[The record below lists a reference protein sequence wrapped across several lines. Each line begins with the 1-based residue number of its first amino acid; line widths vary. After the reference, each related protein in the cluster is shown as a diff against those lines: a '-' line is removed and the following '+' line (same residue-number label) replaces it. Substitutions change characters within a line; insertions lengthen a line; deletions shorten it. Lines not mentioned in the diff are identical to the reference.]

1 MTNPDEIYPVNT
13 IPALAWALD
22 LYFKVG
28 GKFRDGK
35 TIELVFP
42 VSDHKEM
49 MRTKGVHEIFMF
61 MSKRKLFLKAR
72 CDFSKECTFNSERIN
87 GWDREAV
94 KTLDWGEA
102 ESQTF
107 FKALRKWIQRLDLE
121 FVTFIRAL
129 NTVCDRRVEIPLKT
143 KYRRTFEK
151 FDEYR
156 RHKWPEDAT
165 PDNRDA
171 FLEEVLVRVSFWI
184 QSAHQVG
191 ALK

>member
-1 MTNPDEIYPVNT
+1 MTNVDEIYPVNT

-22 LYFKVG
+22 LYFKAG
-28 GKFRDGK
+28 GKFKDGK
-35 TIELVFP
+35 TIELIFP

-49 MRTKGVHEIFMF
+49 MRKKGVHEIFMF
-61 MSKRKLFLKAR
+61 MSKRKLHLKAR
-72 CDFSKECTFNSERIN
+72 CDFSKECSFNSGRIN
-87 GWDREAV
+87 AWDREAV

-102 ESQTF
+102 DSQTF
-107 FKALRKWIQRLDLE
+107 FKAIRKWIQRLDLD

-129 NTVCDRRVEIPLKT
+129 NTVCDRRVELPLTT
-143 KYRRTFEK
+143 KWGRTFKK

-156 RHKWPEDAT
+156 RNKWPEDAT
-165 PDNRDA
+165 PDNRDV

-184 QSAHQVG
+184 QSAHKVD

>member
-1 MTNPDEIYPVNT
+1 MPDIDEQYPVNT

-22 LYFKVG
+22 LYFKAG
-28 GKFRDGK
+28 GKFKEGK
-35 TIELVFP
+35 TIELIFP

-49 MRTKGVHEIFMF
+49 MRKKGVHEIYMF

-72 CDFSKECTFNSERIN
+72 CDFSKECSFNSQRIN
-87 GWDREAV
+87 AWDREAV

-107 FKALRKWIQRLDLE
+107 FKAVRKWIQRLDLD

-129 NTVCDRRVEIPLKT
+129 NTVCDRRVELPLTT
-143 KYRRTFEK
+143 KWGREFKK

-156 RHKWPEDAT
+156 RNKWPEDAT
-165 PDNRDA
+165 PDNREK

-184 QSAHQVG
+184 QSAYQVG